1 MTPSDI
7 KILKTSHE
15 GNQIFEIL
23 GLQFRFC
30 PHPAAG
36 EEYPQAAASS
46 MREIGVSGLNVSTTT
61 FNDSFIST
69 EDDGTR
75 NPRNGK

>member
-1 MTPSDI
+1 MTASDI

-23 GLQFRFC
+23 GLQFQFC

-69 EDDGTR
+69 EDEWYQ
-75 NPRNGK
+75 KSKKW

>member
-15 GNQIFEIL
+15 GNQISEIL

-30 PHPAAG
+30 AHPAAG

-69 EDDGTR
+69 EDEWYQ
-75 NPRNGK
+75 KSKKW

>member
-1 MTPSDI
+1 MTASDI

-36 EEYPQAAASS
+36 EEYPQAA
-46 MREIGVSGLNVSTTT
+46 
-61 FNDSFIST
+61 FIST
-69 EDDGTR
+69 EDEWYQ
-75 NPRNGK
+75 KSKKW

>member
-30 PHPAAG
+30 AHPAAG

-46 MREIGVSGLNVSTTT
+46 MREI
-61 FNDSFIST
+61 
-69 EDDGTR
+69 
-75 NPRNGK
+75 